1 MFLLKPVY
9 RDYLWGGT
17 RLRTMF
23 DKADAPE
30 RLAESWELS
39 AHPDGACRI
48 ASGEHLNESF
58 AEYWQT
64 HFQEPFPILCKLI
77 DAEQSLSVQVHP
89 DDAYAAPFQ
98 DNGKTELWHILEAEP
113 EAYLYLGVRETTDPK
128 ELRER
133 IQDGTVETLLR
144 KVPVKKGETYFIPA
158 GTLHAIGKGIVL
170 FEVQQS
176 SNLTYRVYDFGRLG
190 ADGKPRE
197 LHIAHALQVADLQP
211 FDGTP
216 PNGTATQSD
225 ANGTERWLCRCP
237 YFTLSEQ
244 TVHGRRSVAAMSNDF
259 LWLLVTEGK
268 LKAVQG
274 STELSLNKGNSL
286 FLPAAE
292 TAVLA
297 GEARVLCVSKGSLR
311 N

>member
-1 MFLLKPVY
+1 MFLLKPAY

-17 RLRTMF
+17 RLRKMF

-48 ASGEHLNESF
+48 ASGEHLGKSF
-58 AEYWQT
+58 AEYWQA
-64 HFQEPFPILCKLI
+64 HFEEPFPILCKLI
-77 DAEQSLSVQVHP
+77 DAERSLSVQVHP
-89 DDAYAAPFQ
+89 NDAYAKPYG

-113 EAYLYLGVRETTDPK
+113 GAYLYLGVRETTDPK
-128 ELRER
+128 ELRKR
-133 IQDGTVETLLR
+133 IQGGTVETLLK
-144 KVPVKKGETYFIPA
+144 KVPVRKGQTYYIPA

-176 SNLTYRVYDFGRLG
+176 SNLTYRVYDFGRVG

-197 LHIAHALQVADLQP
+197 LHIEHALNVADLQP
-211 FDGTP
+211 FAGTP
-216 PNGTATQSD
+216 PNGTALVTD
-225 ANGTERWLCRCP
+225 ANGTERWLCRCA

-244 TVHGRRSVAAMSNDF
+244 TVCGRRPASAAANDF

-268 LKAVQG
+268 LTAVQG
-274 STELSLNKGNSL
+274 PTELSLNKGDSL

-292 TAVLA
+292 AAELI
-297 GEARVLCVSKGSLR
+297 GEASFLCVSKGMPW